1 MRLTVVTGY
10 LFALVLSS
18 AFQTSAQAQWSLSL
32 ELGAERFW
40 GGSVENTPE
49 RRSFHPYRPTTIT
62 AGLER
67 RSGKVGFGLRLR
79 YTDASMGLEGQDA
92 VVAVEGVFS
101 VVSASPEIGYRL
113 ATLGRDTELLLHA
126 GPLLEFWSIIDQDS
140 RTRVGAQGG
149 VSLRMPISERFA
161 LSLAGGLALIPSPF
175 QDGELDPSYELRS
188 LWRRGVAAGLRYRL

>member
-1 MRLTVVTGY
+1 MRATVVTGF
-10 LFALVLSS
+10 LFALMLSS
-18 AFQTSAQAQWSLSL
+18 AVQTRVSAQWSLSL
-32 ELGAERFW
+32 ELGSEHFW

-67 RSGKVGFGLRLR
+67 RSGKAGFGLRLR
-79 YTDASMGLEGQDA
+79 YTEASMGLEGQDA

-101 VVSASPEIGYRL
+101 VVSAAPEASYRL
-113 ATLGRDTELLLHA
+113 TTLGHDTELLLHV
-126 GPLLEFWSIIDQDS
+126 GPLLEFWSLIDQES
-140 RTRVGAQGG
+140 RTRVGAQSS
-149 VSLRMPISERFA
+149 VSLRMPLSESFA